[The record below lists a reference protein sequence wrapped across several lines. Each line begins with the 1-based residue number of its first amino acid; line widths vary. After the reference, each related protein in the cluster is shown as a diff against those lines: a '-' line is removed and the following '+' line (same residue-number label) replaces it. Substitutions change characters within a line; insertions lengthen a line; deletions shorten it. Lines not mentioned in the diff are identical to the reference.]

1 MKIKY
6 LDNQKSIV
14 RGQDSES
21 KLIPLQQ
28 TKPVANSFIKI
39 GRVPP
44 LPNTFGHRSSFFSPY
59 PFRLKDNRLSRPS
72 FSTELVNGGHH
83 VVYRVGWCAI
93 ISNCNSETL
102 LLHQGFTFVAIIERL
117 EFIKH
122 KLRSWHMQFSKA
134 ELNKKDLL
142 LRIVFGLSGI

>member
-6 LDNQKSIV
+6 LDNQESIV

-39 GRVPP
+39 GRLPP

-72 FSTELVNGGHH
+72 FSSKLVNGGHH
-83 VVYRVGWCAI
+83 VMYRWAGVPSFPIVTAKPYCCTKA
-93 ISNCNSETL
+93 SP
-102 LLHQGFTFVAIIERL
+102 
-117 EFIKH
+117 
-122 KLRSWHMQFSKA
+122 SWQ
-134 ELNKKDLL
+134 
-142 LRIVFGLSGI
+142 